1 MFQTP
6 RLLLG
11 YISTA
16 PFALTNWVSEQS
28 VALRAVRVR
37 SFLRSTHIRLMLTT
51 FSPQR
56 ERTMITLDSKILRLR
71 IGALE
76 EEIEQANKSLDLAD
90 QERRELN
97 QCYAAQSRQFD
108 AEREAHARA
117 IDALHAEHASAK
129 EDLAR
134 ADAEQETALKLLEE
148 VESELKDANA
158 LVHSL
163 HAKAESLEVK
173 VEEEKHMLEDLQ
185 RGNALLKAEVE
196 AMEQARTVAVS
207 NMEQL
212 GERLASAEAQN
223 LELSTEKKE
232 MAASLEAALQRAQE
246 LEERLAASE
255 QRSSKFLMRSTLAS
269 WLVRA

>member
-1 MFQTP
+1 MLQTP

-11 YISTA
+11 YLSNA
-16 PFALTNWVSEQS
+16 PFTLTNWVSEQS

-37 SFLRSTHIRLMLTT
+37 SFLRSTLIRHMLTAL
-51 FSPQR
+51 SLQR

-90 QERRELN
+90 QERRDLN

-134 ADAEQETALKLLEE
+134 AHEEQETALKLLEE

-173 VEEEKHMLEDLQ
+173 VEEEKHELEELQ
-185 RGNALLKAEVE
+185 RGNALLKAEIE
-196 AMEQARTVAVS
+196 AKEQARTLAVS
-207 NMEQL
+207 NTEQL

-255 QRSSKFLMRSTLAS
+255 QRSSKFLMRSTLVS
-269 WLVRA
+269 WLARA